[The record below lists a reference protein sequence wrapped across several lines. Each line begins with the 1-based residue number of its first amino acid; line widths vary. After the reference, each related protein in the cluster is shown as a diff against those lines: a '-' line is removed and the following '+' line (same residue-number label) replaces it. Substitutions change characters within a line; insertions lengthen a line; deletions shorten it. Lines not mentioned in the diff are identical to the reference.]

1 MLVYY
6 QINRSI
12 LVTSARWC
20 PPGTGLEFP
29 MAGHGCKSDMLMG
42 KRSEEEILLPL
53 GRVRAVTTDILQ
65 RVTRIWGYTYICIR
79 ISFFLSILF
88 QVLSLSKEYNNV
100 VECRFPNHCIHLY
113 GVVGDVLARD

>member
-6 QINRSI
+6 QINRGI

-65 RVTRIWGYTYICIR
+65 NMGLYLYVYRFSYVFYFKFY
-79 ISFFLSILF
+79 LF
-88 QVLSLSKEYNNV
+88 RRN
-100 VECRFPNHCIHLY
+100 IIM
-113 GVVGDVLARD
+113 